1 MNYKFSLRLLFLKPI
16 MANSDIETLLGS
28 DNSTIT
34 ISCKEG
40 GEVSFQHNNG
50 QVERLAEQIE
60 DLRDQSA
67 QQFND
72 LKDQSAQ
79 QFNQSAQQVE
89 QLAEQIDD
97 LREQSAQQ
105 FNDLKELMKKHMEGN

>member
-1 MNYKFSLRLLFLKPI
+1 MRTDICCFKNKVQVLNYKFSLRLLFLKPI

-50 QVERLAEQIE
+50 QVEQLAEQIE

-79 QFNQSAQQVE
+79 QFN
-89 QLAEQIDD
+89 
-97 LREQSAQQ
+97 
-105 FNDLKELMKKHMEGN
+105 DLKELMKKHMEGN

>member
-1 MNYKFSLRLLFLKPI
+1 MPTMRTDICCFKNKVQVLNYKFSLRLLFLKPNKP
-16 MANSDIETLLGS
+16 NSDIETIIGF
-28 DNSTIT
+28 DNSTII

-50 QVERLAEQIE
+50 QVEQLAEQIE

-72 LKDQSAQ
+72 LK
-79 QFNQSAQQVE
+79 
-89 QLAEQIDD
+89 
-97 LREQSAQQ
+97 
-105 FNDLKELMKKHMEGN
+105 ELMKKHMEGNLINLFYFRIFVIFFQV